1 MSGQSRWRTGSA
13 LETYRSCL
21 YLPQVATTD
30 LFLDR
35 FNQLSNAEV
44 EVTPLGQEQ
53 NQMNWQAEP
62 GDVGGGPSSPT
73 SGADSLYQLGQVPEA
88 QARTPATAYQF

>member
-1 MSGQSRWRTGSA
+1 MSGQSRWRTDSA

-35 FNQLSNAEV
+35 LKPPFERRGRSHPAWPGTKSNELA
-44 EVTPLGQEQ
+44 
-53 NQMNWQAEP
+53 
-62 GDVGGGPSSPT
+62 
-73 SGADSLYQLGQVPEA
+73 SGALGRWRGVRPHPLVAQVSFISS
-88 QARTPATAYQF
+88 ARFPRRKLALLLRRL